1 MIESQPSETSES
13 GATMQ
18 PSRVQ
23 EFKQEIADM
32 RVRDPATGRDRL
44 WLRVG
49 VGLMV
54 VGLAAAALAYPLSHG
69 TSNPLSQTDALAL
82 GLGGIAGTVVGAA
95 LFLRYS
101 FAGFLRF
108 WLARL
113 SYEQRAQTDRI
124 VDKLDR

>member
-1 MIESQPSETSES
+1 
-13 GATMQ
+13 MQ
-18 PSRVQ
+18 ASRVD

-49 VGLMV
+49 VALMI
-54 VGLAAAALAYPLSHG
+54 VGLGAAVLAYPLSHG
-69 TSNPLSQTDALAL
+69 TSNPLSQNDALAL

-101 FAGFLRF
+101 LAGFLRF

-113 SYEQRAQTDRI
+113 SYEQQAQTDRI
-124 VDKLDR
+124 VDKLDG